1 MMKNNINYSTYIV
14 IPNDS
19 VPAAILEK
27 YPALDTGDHR
37 VLGTLARYIS
47 QMGCSLAL
55 RGDGKFLL
63 IHHKNGYV
71 QFMTIAKLIHYAM
84 NECSRQMGDASGYQ
98 LMCLEEDEEELQL
111 LLNRYHNSSEA
122 YKARAAFMAQ
132 HEEDAPE
139 DTDDVELPEGTI
151 RQAAELDID
160 TRDAD
165 EEIYCAVCLADA
177 GLKY

>member
-111 LLNRYHNSSEA
+111 LLKHTKR
-122 YKARAAFMAQ
+122 
-132 HEEDAPE
+132 
-139 DTDDVELPEGTI
+139 VLPLWLSTKKMPRRI
-151 RQAAELDID
+151 Q
-160 TRDAD
+160 TT
-165 EEIYCAVCLADA
+165 
-177 GLKY
+177 